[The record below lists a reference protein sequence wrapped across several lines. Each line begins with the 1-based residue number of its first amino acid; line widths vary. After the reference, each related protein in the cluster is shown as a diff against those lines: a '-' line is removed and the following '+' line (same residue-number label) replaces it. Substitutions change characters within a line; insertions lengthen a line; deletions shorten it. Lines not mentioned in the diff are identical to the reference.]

1 MTDIADLDD
10 FDPALY
16 TRMPRYDVAAGITL
30 SRQILAA
37 LPGRPPAPLK
47 RCAERLGHETE
58 TLQRVWR
65 ERESEAASSDPRP
78 IDTMADNAWRNFHDR
93 LAAYAGLPAEFYPEA
108 GRAAELVSVL
118 FPEGLSFLKLDYNS
132 QWAESER
139 RLQHIQVERLETD
152 VNKLAGA
159 AFLAEVRRCHL
170 LYGEAIGVSK
180 PKERRSPVPLSE
192 PLRTMTQTLIALC
205 AQLVALYYEGDGDQR
220 AEVRAALR
228 PIDDFRAAALR
239 RARGSNSNMPAPT
252 PPPDPAPP
260 NPSNP

>member
-30 SRQILAA
+30 SRQIIAS

-65 ERESEAASSDPRP
+65 EREAEAANFDPRP

-93 LAAYAGLPAEFYPEA
+93 LAAYAGLPTEFYPEA
-108 GRAAELVSVL
+108 GRAAEIVSVL
-118 FPEGLSFLKLDYNS
+118 FPEGLSFLKLDYSS

-139 RLQHIQVERLETD
+139 RLQHIQAEKLEAD

-159 AFLAEVRRCHL
+159 AFLAEVRRCHV

-180 PKERRSPVPLSE
+180 PKERRTPIPLSE
-192 PLRTMTQTLIALC
+192 PLRTMTQSLIALC
-205 AQLVALYYEGDGDQR
+205 AQLVALYYEGDADQR

-239 RARGSNSNMPAPT
+239 RARGGNVPT
-252 PPPDPAPP
+252 PPAPPAPSDPPP
-260 NPSNP
+260 NP